1 MFCNKEFFTKSFS
14 FSSLMLLLLLLLLF
28 ESFVSSL
35 LYKII
40 SHVNKGKKLTILS
53 KIKFIFGHFPVCNLL

>member
-1 MFCNKEFFTKSFS
+1 MFCNKEFFIKSFS
-14 FSSLMLLLLLLLLF
+14 FSSLMLLTLLLLLF

-35 LYKII
+35 LYKMI
-40 SHVNKGKKLTILS
+40 SHENKGKKLTILS